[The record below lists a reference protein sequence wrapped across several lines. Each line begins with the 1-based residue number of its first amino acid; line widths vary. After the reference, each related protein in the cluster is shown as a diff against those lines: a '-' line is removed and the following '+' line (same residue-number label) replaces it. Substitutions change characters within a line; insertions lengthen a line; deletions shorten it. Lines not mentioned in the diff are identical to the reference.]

1 VSSRSLKSRVVVAAS
16 EAVARQG
23 FVTPVDVC
31 VGLGWL
37 HDSNVNDWR
46 HGRVDDLEYF
56 LPVHGDKITEFI
68 DCLDSWAR
76 ERGLERTEAEYV
88 SATRNRRPL
97 RFVTG
102 APDVV
107 EVVWRTRWVSR
118 DLPAQKRERITK
130 AQDSPP
136 DLVVVQ
142 PVRDWTCA
150 ECQGTGGLLIM
161 DDAGPLCLACADMD
175 HLVFLPSGEAALTR
189 RARKASGLSAVV
201 VRWSR
206 TRKRYERQGLLV
218 ENAALEQAE
227 QQCLADE
234 DARMRRRERDRER
247 RDAADVELQDA
258 MITAIGRLFPHCP
271 AGRAEAIARHTS
283 LRGSGRVGRSAAG
296 RSLDEEALTLA
307 VVASIRH
314 EETDYDSMLMSGVS
328 RAEARDLIRE
338 TVNRILASWSCPGRL
353 PWIARVPM
361 RDIDFHD
368 DVIRRP
374 RHILLAA
381 IVKVVNAPA

>member
-1 VSSRSLKSRVVVAAS
+1 VSSRSLKSRVAAAAT
-16 EAVARQG
+16 EALARQG

-37 HDSNVNDWR
+37 HASNVDDWR

-56 LPVHGDKITEFI
+56 LPVHGDRITEFVV
-68 DCLDSWAR
+68 CLDSWAR
-76 ERGLERTEAEYV
+76 ERGLELTDAEYV

-102 APDVV
+102 APEAV
-107 EVVWRTRWVSR
+107 EAAWRKRWVSR
-118 DLPAQKRERITK
+118 DLPAQKPERITN

-142 PVRDWTCA
+142 PIRDWTCA
-150 ECQGTGGLLIM
+150 ECQGTDDLLIM
-161 DDAGPLCLACADMD
+161 DDAGPLCLACAEMD

-189 RARKASGLSAVV
+189 RAKKASGLSAVV

-206 TRKRYERQGLLV
+206 ARKRYERQGLLV
-218 ENAALEQAE
+218 EDAALEHAE

-234 DARMRRRERDRER
+234 DARTRRRERDRER
-247 RDAADVELQDA
+247 RAASDVQVQAA
-258 MITAIGRLFPHCP
+258 MIKEIKRLFPRCP

-296 RSLDEEALTLA
+296 RSLDDEALTLA
-307 VVASIRH
+307 VVASVRH
-314 EETDYDSMLMSGVS
+314 EDTDYDRLLMSGVS
-328 RAEARDLIRE
+328 RAEARDLIRPAVDR
-338 TVNRILASWSCPGRL
+338 TLASWS
-353 PWIARVPM
+353 
-361 RDIDFHD
+361 
-368 DVIRRP
+368 
-374 RHILLAA
+374 
-381 IVKVVNAPA
+381 

>member
-1 VSSRSLKSRVVVAAS
+1 MSSRSLNSRVVAAAA
-16 EAVARQG
+16 EALARQG

-31 VGLGWL
+31 LGLGWL
-37 HDSNVNDWR
+37 HASNVDDWR
-46 HGRVDDLEYF
+46 RGRVDDLEDF
-56 LPVHGDKITEFI
+56 LPVHGDRITELI
-68 DCLDSWAR
+68 VCLDSWAR
-76 ERGLERTEAEYV
+76 ERGLEQTEAEYI

-97 RFVTG
+97 RFFSG
-102 APDVV
+102 APAAV
-107 EVVWRTRWVSR
+107 EAVWRTRWVSR

-150 ECQGTGGLLIM
+150 ECKGTDDLLIM
-161 DDAGPLCLACADMD
+161 DDAGPLCLGCADMD

-189 RARKASGLSAVV
+189 RAKKASGLSAVV

-218 ENAALEQAE
+218 EDAALEQAE
-227 QQCLADE
+227 QQCLADS

-247 RDAADVELQDA
+247 RTAADAELQAA
-258 MITAIGRLFPHCP
+258 MIMEIKRLFPRCP
-271 AGRAEAIARHTS
+271 VSRAKAIARHTS

-307 VVASIRH
+307 VVASVRH
-314 EETDYDSMLMSGVS
+314 EDTDYDSLLMSGVS
-328 RAEARDLIRE
+328 RAEARDLIRPA
-338 TVNRILASWSCPGRL
+338 VDRRLASWS
-353 PWIARVPM
+353 
-361 RDIDFHD
+361 
-368 DVIRRP
+368 
-374 RHILLAA
+374 
-381 IVKVVNAPA
+381 

>member
-1 VSSRSLKSRVVVAAS
+1 VSSRSLKSRVAAAAA
-16 EAVARQG
+16 EAHARQG

-31 VGLGWL
+31 LGLGWL
-37 HDSNVNDWR
+37 QASNVDDWR

-56 LPVHGDKITEFI
+56 LPVHGDRITQFLV
-68 DCLDSWAR
+68 CLDNWAR
-76 ERGLERTEAEYV
+76 GRGLQRTEAEYV

-97 RFVTG
+97 RFFTG
-102 APDVV
+102 APEVV
-107 EVVWRTRWVSR
+107 EEAWRTRWVSR

-130 AQDSPP
+130 TQDSPP
-136 DLVVVQ
+136 DLLVIQ

-150 ECQGTGGLLIM
+150 ECQGTGDLLIM

-189 RARKASGLSAVV
+189 RAKKASGLSAVV

-218 ENAALEQAE
+218 EDAALAQAE

-234 DARMRRRERDRER
+234 DARMRRRERDQER
-247 RDAADVELQDA
+247 RAAADVELQAA
-258 MITAIGRLFPHCP
+258 MIREIRRLFPRCP

-307 VVASIRH
+307 VVASVRH
-314 EETDYDSMLMSGVS
+314 EDSDYDMLLMSGVG
-328 RAEARDLIRE
+328 RAEARDLIRPA
-338 TVNRILASWSCPGRL
+338 VDRILASWS
-353 PWIARVPM
+353 
-361 RDIDFHD
+361 
-368 DVIRRP
+368 
-374 RHILLAA
+374 
-381 IVKVVNAPA
+381 

>member
-1 VSSRSLKSRVVVAAS
+1 MSRSLRA
-16 EAVARQG
+16 
-23 FVTPVDVC
+23 
-31 VGLGWL
+31 
-37 HDSNVNDWR
+37 
-46 HGRVDDLEYF
+46 
-56 LPVHGDKITEFI
+56 I
-68 DCLDSWAR
+68 
-76 ERGLERTEAEYV
+76 
-88 SATRNRRPL
+88 
-97 RFVTG
+97 
-102 APDVV
+102 
-107 EVVWRTRWVSR
+107 
-118 DLPAQKRERITK
+118 
-130 AQDSPP
+130 DSPP

-247 RDAADVELQDA
+247 RDAADVELQAA
-258 MITAIGRLFPHCP
+258 MMREIRRFFPRCP
-271 AGRAEAIARHTS
+271 ASRAEAIARHTS

-314 EETDYDSMLMSGVS
+314 EDTDYDSLLMSGAS

-338 TVNRILASWSCPGRL
+338 TVNRVVASWS
-353 PWIARVPM
+353 
-361 RDIDFHD
+361 
-368 DVIRRP
+368 
-374 RHILLAA
+374 
-381 IVKVVNAPA
+381 